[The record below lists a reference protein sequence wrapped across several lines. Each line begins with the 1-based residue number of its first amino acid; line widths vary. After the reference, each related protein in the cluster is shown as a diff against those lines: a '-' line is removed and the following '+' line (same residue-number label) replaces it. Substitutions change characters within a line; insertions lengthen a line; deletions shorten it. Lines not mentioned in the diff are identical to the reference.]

1 MPLMQTHS
9 TLYSQVLA
17 TPHKRAVMI
26 EITDIDG
33 NPRAVLSNRDEH
45 EVISGEVTAVMT
57 NRVTRAA
64 KFRLADEWYP
74 RTPTD
79 PLAPEAAVA
88 RISAGIRYGD
98 GTEELF
104 PIFTGRIFDVT
115 RNEDGSVDFTCEDL
129 ASDVIGFRFE
139 QPRVSQRPGI
149 LQEIRE
155 LILEA
160 LPQAT
165 FGTDTVLDGV
175 TPRLTWDEDRGQALD
190 DLSEA
195 LGGRW
200 FALGNGDFV
209 VRPFTYEPGTVVRQY
224 FDGPGGLLSTAR
236 TARTR
241 SGVAN
246 SVTVVSERADGT
258 APVRVPARDTATG
271 SPTQFGG
278 LFGRVSQVIKVQTP
292 LTTAQAQVMA
302 RAQLRAARAL
312 GEQWEANLAY
322 ADHALE
328 PGDTVQVRYRG
339 VLATQIVDQIRY
351 PLGVGEQMQIS
362 GRATVPEE

>member
-1 MPLMQTHS
+1 MQPHS
-9 TLYSQVLA
+9 STYTTVLP
-17 TPHKRAVMI
+17 TPHKRAVRI

-45 EVISGEVTAVMT
+45 EVIDGDVTATMT
-57 NRVTRAA
+57 NRVTRSAT
-64 KFRLADEWYP
+64 FTLADEWYP
-74 RTPTD
+74 RLPTD
-79 PLAPEAAVA
+79 ALAPEAAVA
-88 RISAGIRYGD
+88 HISAGIRYGD
-98 GTEELF
+98 GSEELF

-115 RNEDGSVDFTCEDL
+115 RDPNGDVRFDCEDL
-129 ASDVIGFRFE
+129 AQDVIGFRFE

-149 LQEIRE
+149 IQEIQE

-165 FGTDTVLDGV
+165 FGTHTVVDGV
-175 TPRLTWDEDRGQALD
+175 TPRLVWDEDRGQALD
-190 DLSEA
+190 DLAEA

-209 VRPFTYEPGTVVRQY
+209 VRPFTYAPGPVVRQY
-224 FDGPGGLLSTAR
+224 FDGPGGLLSTA
-236 TARTR
+236 TVSRTR

-278 LFGRVSQVIKVQTP
+278 RFGRVSQVIKVQTP

-302 RAQLRAARAL
+302 RTQLRAATAL
-312 GEQWEANLAY
+312 TEQWSATLGY

-339 VLATQIVDQIRY
+339 VLATQVIDQITY
-351 PLGVGEQMQIS
+351 PLATGDAMVIA
-362 GRATVPEE
+362 GRSTVPEE

>member
-1 MPLMQTHS
+1 MLPHS
-9 TLYSQVLA
+9 ALYAQVIG
-17 TPHKRAVMI
+17 TPHKRAVRI

-33 NPRAVLSNRDEH
+33 NLRAVLSNRDTH
-45 EVISGEVTAVMT
+45 EIITGSVSAVMT
-57 NRVTRAA
+57 NRVTRSAS
-64 KFRLADEWYP
+64 FTLSDEWYP

-79 PLAPEAAVA
+79 ALAPEAAVA
-88 RISAGIRYGD
+88 HISAGIRYGD
-98 GTEELF
+98 GTEEIF
-104 PIFTGRIFDVT
+104 PVFTGRIFDVT
-115 RNEDGSVDFTCEDL
+115 RNPDGSVDFDCQDL
-129 ASDVIGFRFE
+129 AQDVIDFRFE

-149 LQEIRE
+149 LQEIQE

-165 FGTDTVLDGV
+165 FGTNTVADGV

-190 DLSEA
+190 DLAEA

-209 VRPFTYEPGTVVRQY
+209 VRPFNYAPGTVVRQY
-224 FDGPGGLLSTAR
+224 YDGPGGLLSTAQ
-236 TARTR
+236 TSRTR

-302 RAQLRAARAL
+302 RTQLRAAKAL
-312 GEQWEANLAY
+312 GEQWSATLAY

-339 VLATQIVDQIRY
+339 VLATQVVDQIRY
-351 PLGVGEQMQIS
+351 PLDQKDAMQIT